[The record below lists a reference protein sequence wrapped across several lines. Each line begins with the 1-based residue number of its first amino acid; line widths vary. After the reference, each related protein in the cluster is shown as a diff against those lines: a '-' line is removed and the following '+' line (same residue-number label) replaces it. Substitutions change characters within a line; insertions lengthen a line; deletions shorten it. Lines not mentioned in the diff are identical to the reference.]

1 VITRG
6 EFFMIKEMYER
17 GMSISDIARELG
29 IDRKTVRK
37 YIHSPNPPSKSK
49 RKQRKSKLDPF
60 KPYLQ
65 KRMLEDGVFNSEK
78 LFFEIRQQGYT
89 GGRTI
94 LKDYMQPFRETAKK
108 KYTVRYE
115 TLPGEQ
121 MQVDWKEVGGG
132 RDRRKKSQV
141 IAICGHVR
149 LFADEIRG
157 IYDQPGL
164 GALNRMPDSEFPV
177 LWRGSEEGVI

>member
-1 VITRG
+1 MITRG
-6 EFFMIKEMYER
+6 EFFVIKEMYER

-37 YIHSPNPPSKSK
+37 YIHSPNPPSKIK
-49 RKQRKSKLDPF
+49 RKPRKSKLDPF

-89 GGRTI
+89 GGKTI

-121 MQVDWKEVGGG
+121 MQVDWKDVG
-132 RDRRKKSQV
+132 
-141 IAICGHVR
+141 
-149 LFADEIRG
+149 
-157 IYDQPGL
+157 
-164 GALNRMPDSEFPV
+164 
-177 LWRGSEEGVI
+177 EGVIEGRKVKLSLFVATLGYMRYLRPARTRST

>member
-1 VITRG
+1 MITIG

-94 LKDYMQPFRETAKK
+94 LRTICS
-108 KYTVRYE
+108 
-115 TLPGEQ
+115 LS
-121 MQVDWKEVGGG
+121 G
-132 RDRRKKSQV
+132 RRRKRNTPFAMKRFLANECKS
-141 IAICGHVR
+141 I
-149 LFADEIRG
+149 EKK
-157 IYDQPGL
+157 L
-164 GALNRMPDSEFPV
+164 GRS
-177 LWRGSEEGVI
+177 